1 MPDGIRS
8 FVMEALAMILEYL
21 EAVILDE
28 PMYIWGTL
36 LTCL

>member
-21 EAVILDE
+21 EAVILDA
-28 PMYIWGTL
+28 PMYI
-36 LTCL
+36 